1 MAVKSWHLYLEEIM
15 SNDTLIK
22 NIELLEIL
30 LEGCRT
36 HPAYRAR
43 RSATGN
49 CTNCVVVLTAQQ
61 PLKELNDD

>member
-1 MAVKSWHLYLEEIM
+1 M

-30 LEGCRT
+30 VEGCRT

-61 PLKELNDD
+61 QLKELNDN

>member
-22 NIELLEIL
+22 NIELLEVL
-30 LEGCRT
+30 VEGCRT
-36 HPAYRAR
+36 HPACRAR
-43 RSATGN
+43 RSAKGN

-61 PLKELNDD
+61 PLKELNDN